1 MNAGTP
7 RFAVALS
14 AAGGLT
20 LALAFAIAPERA
32 WLNLLLASYALA
44 TLGLAGVFFVAI
56 QYVCGAGWS
65 VALRRVPEAM
75 IALLPVGAVGLLAI
89 FLVHPGLYPW
99 AAPFWAPAGEAVQF
113 KRLWLSRPF
122 FQARAAVYMIAWA
135 ALAWAIIRRSRRQD
149 ADGQIGHTRANGRLS
164 AIFLVVG
171 GFTLWLAS
179 YDWIMSLEPDW
190 SSTIYGVY
198 HFAGLF
204 LAGLAMILLLTV
216 RLRDRGPL
224 AGVVTQGHLQDLG
237 TLLFAFSTF
246 WAYVWF
252 SQYMLIWYANQP
264 EETIY
269 YIRRLHGPWA
279 ILFVLN
285 LLLNWAIPFLAV
297 LPRANKRNPGIL
309 AKAAIVVLLGRWLDL
324 YLMIFPPS
332 VPGRPVFG
340 FWELGAVLGAV
351 GVFWLVVR
359 WAFRQVQPVPLRDP
373 YLVESLHNFF

>member
-1 MNAGTP
+1 
-7 RFAVALS
+7 
-14 AAGGLT
+14 
-20 LALAFAIAPERA
+20 
-32 WLNLLLASYALA
+32 
-44 TLGLAGVFFVAI
+44 
-56 QYVCGAGWS
+56 
-65 VALRRVPEAM
+65 
-75 IALLPVGAVGLLAI
+75 
-89 FLVHPGLYPW
+89 
-99 AAPFWAPAGEAVQF
+99 
-113 KRLWLSRPF
+113 
-122 FQARAAVYMIAWA
+122 
-135 ALAWAIIRRSRRQD
+135 
-149 ADGQIGHTRANGRLS
+149 
-164 AIFLVVG
+164 
-171 GFTLWLAS
+171 
-179 YDWIMSLEPDW
+179 
-190 SSTIYGVY
+190 
-198 HFAGLF
+198 
-204 LAGLAMILLLTV
+204 
-216 RLRDRGPL
+216 
-224 AGVVTQGHLQDLG
+224 
-237 TLLFAFSTF
+237 
-246 WAYVWF
+246 
-252 SQYMLIWYANQP
+252 MLIWYANQP